1 MARRVTAT
9 APERE
14 HDRSGARTL
23 PPMPLLV
30 FVVGAG
36 SLGCEIAGARLL
48 APYFGASTVIWANT
62 IATVLTALS
71 IGYWIGGRLADRRP
85 DLRVMCTVVQVAAIT
100 TALVPLLGRPFLEG
114 AVEALDEIA
123 AGAFLGSLLA
133 VTVLLAVPV
142 LLMGTIAPFAIRLSV
157 ATVEEA
163 GRVAGRLY
171 AISTIGSLAG
181 VFLSALLLIPLIGT
195 QRTFLVF
202 ALAMSVVAAAALPR
216 RWWLVPLALAAALA
230 IPTGGIKDESDDG
243 RVIHETDTEYQY
255 ARVIEKPDGERTLEL
270 NEGIAIHSVYRPN
283 SYLTDNVWD
292 DYIVLPL
299 AVLDRPPRKMA
310 ILGNAAGTTARAYGH
325 YFPATEIDGVEID
338 GELTEIGRRYFDMR
352 NPRLRTHTDDARPF
366 LRRSDGGYDTIM
378 VDAYRQPYIPFY
390 LITEEFFELCR
401 DRLTPGGALIV
412 NVGHPEGDEELEKVA
427 TATLRTVFP
436 HVRRDET
443 EDTNTLLI
451 ASEREPS
458 GGRLAQAARSMP
470 PELALVGAE
479 VAAQLEAPLT
489 GGRSYTDD
497 RAPVEWLIDR
507 SIVEYAAG
515 DR

>member
-1 MARRVTAT
+1 MW
-9 APERE
+9 
-14 HDRSGARTL
+14 
-23 PPMPLLV
+23 LLV

-36 SLGCEIAGARLL
+36 SLGSEIAGARLL

-85 DLRVMCTVVQVAAIT
+85 DLRVMCTIVQGAAVA
-100 TALVPLLGRPFLEG
+100 TALVPILGRPFLGG
-114 AVEALDEIA
+114 AVDALDQIA

-133 VTVLLAVPV
+133 VTVLLAVPI

-157 ATVEEA
+157 STVEES
-163 GRVAGRLY
+163 GQVAGRLY

-181 VFLSALLLIPLIGT
+181 VFLSALLLIPLVGT
-195 QRTFLVF
+195 QRTFLIF
-202 ALAMSVVAAAALPR
+202 ALAMSVVAATALPR

-230 IPTGGIKDESDDG
+230 IPTGGIKEDSDDG
-243 RVIHETDTEYQY
+243 VVIHETDTEYQY
-255 ARVIEKPDGERTLEL
+255 ARVIERDDGERWLEL
-270 NEGIAIHSVYRPN
+270 NEGVAIHSIYRPD

-292 DYIVLPL
+292 DYVVLPQ
-299 AVLDRPPRKMA
+299 AVLDGPPRKMA

-325 YFPATEIDGVEID
+325 YFPETAIDGVEID
-338 GELTEIGRRYFDMR
+338 GELTEIGRKYFDMR

-401 DRLTPGGALIV
+401 DRMTEGGALVV
-412 NVGHPEGDEELEKVA
+412 NIGHPEGDDELEKVA
-427 TATLRTVFP
+427 TATLRRVFP
-436 HVRRDET
+436 HVVRNET
-443 EDTNTLLI
+443 EDTNTLLL
-451 ASEREPS
+451 ASERRPS
-458 GGRLAQAARSMP
+458 ALRLSQAAQRMP
-470 PELALVGAE
+470 TELGQVAAE
-479 VAAQLEAPLT
+479 VAAQLEPPLS
-489 GGRSYTDD
+489 GGEAYSDD

-515 DR
+515 ER

>member
-1 MARRVTAT
+1 
-9 APERE
+9 
-14 HDRSGARTL
+14 
-23 PPMPLLV
+23 MPLLV

-36 SLGCEIAGARLL
+36 SLGSEIAGARLL

-71 IGYWIGGRLADRRP
+71 IGYWLGGRLADRRP
-85 DLRVMCTVVQVAAIT
+85 DLRVMCTIVQCAAVA
-100 TALVPLLGRPFLEG
+100 TALVPLVGRPVLGG

-157 ATVEEA
+157 ATVDEA
-163 GRVAGRLY
+163 GQVAGRLY

-181 VFLSALLLIPLIGT
+181 VFASALVLIPLVGT
-195 QRTFLVF
+195 QRTFLLF
-202 ALAMSVVAAAALPR
+202 ALAMSVVAAIALPR

-230 IPTGGIKDESDDG
+230 IPTGGIKDESEDG
-243 RVIHETDTEYQY
+243 AVIHETDTEYQY
-255 ARVIEKPDGERTLEL
+255 ARVIERSDGERWLEL
-270 NEGIAIHSVYRPN
+270 NEGIAIHSLYRPD

-292 DYIVLPL
+292 DYLVLPL
-299 AVLDRPPRKMA
+299 AVVDRPLRSVA

-325 YFPATEIDGVEID
+325 YFPRTEIDGVEID
-338 GELTEIGRRYFDMR
+338 GELTDIGRRYFDMR
-352 NPRLRTHTDDARPF
+352 NPRLSTHTDDARPF
-366 LRRSDGGYDTIM
+366 LRRSGGGYDVIM

-401 DRLTPGGALIV
+401 DRMTDNGALIV
-412 NVGHPEGDEELEKVA
+412 NIGHPEGDEELEKVA
-427 TATLRTVFP
+427 TATLERVFP
-436 HVRRDET
+436 HVVRDET
-443 EDTNTLLI
+443 EDTNTLLV

-458 GGRLAQAARSMP
+458 ALRLAEAVRRMP
-470 PELALVGAE
+470 PELGQVGAE
-479 VAAQLEAPLT
+479 VAAQLDEPLPGGEAY
-489 GGRSYTDD
+489 RDD

-515 DR
+515 ER

>member
-1 MARRVTAT
+1 MTVT

-14 HDRSGARTL
+14 HDRSGARRA
-23 PPMPLLV
+23 PPMRLLV

-36 SLGCEIAGARLL
+36 SLGSEIAGARLL

-71 IGYWIGGRLADRRP
+71 IGYWLGGRLADRRP
-85 DLRVMCTVVQVAAIT
+85 DLGVLCRVVQVAAVA
-100 TALVPLLGRPFLEG
+100 TALVPLLGRPFLGG

-133 VTVLLAVPV
+133 VTVMLAVPV
-142 LLMGTIAPFAIRLSV
+142 LLMGTVAPFAIRLSV
-157 ATVEEA
+157 GSVEES
-163 GRVAGRLY
+163 GQVAGRLY
-171 AISTIGSLAG
+171 AISTIGSLVG
-181 VFLSALLLIPLIGT
+181 VFLSALLLIPLVGT
-195 QRTFLVF
+195 QRTFLLF
-202 ALAMSVVAAAALPR
+202 ALAMALVAAARLPR

-230 IPTGGIKDESDDG
+230 IPPGGIKEDADDG

-255 ARVIEKPDGERTLEL
+255 ARVIEKLDGERTLEL
-270 NEGIAIHSVYRPN
+270 NEGVAIHSVYRPD

-299 AVLDRPPRKMA
+299 AVLDRPPRRMA

-338 GELTEIGRRYFDMR
+338 GEVTEIGRRYFDMDS
-352 NPRLRTHTDDARPF
+352 NPRLHTHTDDARPF
-366 LRRSDGGYDTIM
+366 LRRSDGGYDTLM
-378 VDAYRQPYIPFY
+378 LDAYRQPYIPFY

-401 DRLTPGGALIV
+401 ARLAEGGVLIV
-412 NVGHPEGDEELEKVA
+412 NIGHPEGDEELEKVA
-427 TATLRTVFP
+427 TATLRRVFP
-436 HVRRDET
+436 HVMRNET
-443 EDTNTLLI
+443 EDTNTLLV

-458 GGRLAQAARSMP
+458 KARLAGASRTMP
-470 PELALVGAE
+470 PELAA
-479 VAAQLEAPLT
+479 VALTVASQLEPPLR
-489 GGRSYTDD
+489 GGDAYTDD

-515 DR
+515 ER

>member
-1 MARRVTAT
+1 MATT

-14 HDRSGARTL
+14 GDRSGVGRR
-23 PPMPLLV
+23 PPMWLLV
-30 FVVGAG
+30 FAVGAG
-36 SLGCEIAGARLL
+36 SLGSEIAGARLL

-71 IGYWIGGRLADRRP
+71 IGYWLGGRLADRRP
-85 DLRVMCTVVQVAAIT
+85 DIGVMCRIVQCAALA
-100 TALVPLLGRPFLEG
+100 TALVPLLGRPFLGG
-114 AVEALDEIA
+114 AVDALDDIA

-133 VTVLLAVPV
+133 VTVLLAVPI

-157 ATVEEA
+157 ATIEES
-163 GRVAGRLY
+163 GQIAGRLY

-181 VFLSALLLIPLIGT
+181 VFLSALVLIPLVGT
-195 QRTFLVF
+195 QRTFLLF
-202 ALAMSVVAAAALPR
+202 ALAMAVVAATALPP

-243 RVIHETDTEYQY
+243 AVIHETDTEYQY
-255 ARVIEKPDGERTLEL
+255 ARVIERPDGERWLEL
-270 NEGIAIHSVYRPN
+270 NEGVAIHSVYRPD

-292 DYIVLPL
+292 DYVVLPL
-299 AVLDRPPRKMA
+299 AVLDRPPRRMA

-325 YFPATEIDGVEID
+325 YFPQTAIDGVEID

-366 LRRSDGGYDTIM
+366 LRRSAGGYDTIM

-401 DRLTPGGALIV
+401 DRMTEGGALIV
-412 NVGHPEGDEELEKVA
+412 NIGHPEGDQELEKVA
-427 TATLRTVFP
+427 TATLRKVFP
-436 HVRRDET
+436 HVLRNET

-458 GGRLAQAARSMP
+458 AGRLSRAAQRMP
-470 PELALVGAE
+470 PELGQVGAE
-479 VAAQLEAPLT
+479 VAAQLAAPL
-489 GGRSYTDD
+489 GGGEAYTDD
-497 RAPVEWLIDR
+497 KAPVEWLIDR

-515 DR
+515 ER

>member
-1 MARRVTAT
+1 MW
-9 APERE
+9 
-14 HDRSGARTL
+14 
-23 PPMPLLV
+23 LLV
-30 FVVGAG
+30 FAVGAG
-36 SLGCEIAGARLL
+36 SLGSEIAGARLL

-71 IGYWIGGRLADRRP
+71 IGYWLGGRLADRRP
-85 DLRVMCTVVQVAAIT
+85 DLRVMCIVVQCAAIA
-100 TALVPLLGRPFLEG
+100 TALVPLLGRPFLGG
-114 AVEALDEIA
+114 AVDALDEIA

-133 VTVLLAVPV
+133 VTVLLAVPI

-157 ATVEEA
+157 STVEES
-163 GRVAGRLY
+163 GQVAGRLY

-181 VFLSALLLIPLIGT
+181 VFLSALVLIPLVGT
-195 QRTFLVF
+195 QRTFLLF
-202 ALAMSVVAAAALPR
+202 ALAMSLAAAAALPP

-230 IPTGGIKDESDDG
+230 IPTGGIKDESEDG
-243 RVIHETDTEYQY
+243 AVIHETDTEYQY
-255 ARVIEKPDGERTLEL
+255 ARVVELDDGERWLEL
-270 NEGIAIHSVYRPN
+270 NEGVAIHSIYRPD

-292 DYIVLPL
+292 DYLVLPL
-299 AVLDRPPRKMA
+299 AVLDEPPRRMA

-325 YFPATEIDGVEID
+325 YFPRTAIDGVEID

-390 LITEEFFELCR
+390 LITGEFFELCR
-401 DRLTPGGALIV
+401 DRMTAGGALVV
-412 NVGHPEGDEELEKVA
+412 NIGHPEGDEELEKVA
-427 TATLRTVFP
+427 TATLRRAFP
-436 HVRRDET
+436 HVMRDET
-443 EDTNTLLI
+443 EENNTLLI

-458 GGRLAQAARSMP
+458 AARLARAAQRMP
-470 PELALVGAE
+470 AELGRVGAE
-479 VAAQLEAPLT
+479 VAAQLEAPLA
-489 GGRSYTDD
+489 GGEAYSDD

-515 DR
+515 ER